1 MQVDRSYLRI
11 SQHPDYSVLVTRRRC
26 LVVGLSFLVVLAYSA
41 FMLLL
46 LLSQSSLLLR
56 PLFRESLITVG
67 ACFGI
72 SIIVG
77 SWVLMGV
84 YVWRANGEFD
94 RLTQG
99 ILKEVRS

>member
-41 FMLLL
+41 FMLL